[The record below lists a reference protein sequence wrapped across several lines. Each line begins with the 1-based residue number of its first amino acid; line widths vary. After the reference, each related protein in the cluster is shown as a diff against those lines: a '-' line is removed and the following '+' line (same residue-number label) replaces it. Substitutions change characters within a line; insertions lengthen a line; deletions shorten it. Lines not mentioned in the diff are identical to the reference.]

1 MLFCQPAKD
10 VPEYREVAS
19 KPKKAV
25 ETKDSDNSENLL
37 LELSRSRGVADES
50 SPWMVSYADMMTLLL
65 IFFVLLV
72 SVSDLDFSQF
82 EKVADGITKAIG
94 KQSGK
99 MKISLESLDK
109 EINQFID
116 TSGLNAELASKT
128 TPTGVTVSISGA
140 YLFRSG
146 SAVLSEKALPLLK
159 RMSDFVADVSYDVAV
174 EGHTDDVP
182 IRSNN
187 FESNWELSAARASG
201 IVRLFISQG
210 IDPLRLRAVGFADT
224 KPVAPARDANG
235 NPIDENRAKNRRV
248 VIQFLAY

>member
-1 MLFCQPAKD
+1 MPSCQLVRDKPGYSEVIVDTNKATRSKD
-10 VPEYREVAS
+10 VMH
-19 KPKKAV
+19 
-25 ETKDSDNSENLL
+25 SENLL
-37 LELSRSRGVADES
+37 LDLSRSRAGTEEE

-99 MKISLESLDK
+99 MKVSLEALDK

-116 TSGLNAELASKT
+116 MSGLNAELQSKT

-146 SAVLSEKALPLLK
+146 SAVLSDKALPLLK
-159 RMSDFVADVSYDVAV
+159 RMSHFAAEVSYDIAI

-201 IVRLFISQG
+201 IVRLFIAQG

-224 KPVAPARDANG
+224 KPVAPPRTANG
-235 NPIDENRAKNRRV
+235 DPIAANRAKNRRV